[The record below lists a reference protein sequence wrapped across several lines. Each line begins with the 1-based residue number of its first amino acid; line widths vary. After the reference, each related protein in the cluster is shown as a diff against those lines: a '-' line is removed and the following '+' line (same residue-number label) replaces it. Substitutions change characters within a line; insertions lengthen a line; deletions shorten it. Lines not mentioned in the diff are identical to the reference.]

1 MKKKVLILGGAGFV
15 GSNLGKFLIKNRE
28 TELTIADYR
37 FTRDLSEYFTEQ
49 EIQSINFVQ
58 DDFTSF
64 TAFETLEKDFDF
76 VYMLASVVGV
86 NNTLD
91 HPNEV
96 IRVNTSLIFNCLE
109 WLKTTSVK
117 RVLFSSTSET
127 YSGTTEAFD
136 YPIPTDEQVPLC
148 IQDVSDP
155 RFTYAITKILGESA
169 FLNYAKKFDFEA
181 TVVRYHNAFGPDMG
195 FKHVIPHLVERF
207 MNNETPFRM
216 HGHDQTRAFS
226 YIDDTIKGTVLAM
239 ESDMAAG
246 EIFHIG
252 SSQEISIEE
261 LIKAVGEMM
270 DYSGEYVEATT
281 YPGSVSRRCP
291 DISKAKRLLGYNPQ
305 IDWRVGLSST
315 VEWYKAYFL
324 KNNSARQDG
333 FKEQNNSI
341 NRKK

>member
-1 MKKKVLILGGAGFV
+1 MKEKILIIGGAGFV
-15 GSNLGKFLIKNRE
+15 GMNLAKYLIQNLDYELTLADYTFARDE
-28 TELTIADYR
+28 TEY
-37 FTRDLSEYFTEQ
+37 FSEEQ
-49 EIQSINFVQ
+49 LNSINFIKS
-58 DDFTSF
+58 DFTCSS
-64 TAFETLEKDFDF
+64 AFASLDKDFDF

-91 HPNEV
+91 HPDNV

-117 RVLFSSTSET
+117 RVLFTSTSET
-127 YSGTTEAFD
+127 YSGTTEVLE

-169 FLNYAKKFDFEA
+169 FLNYAKKYDFEA

-216 HGHDQTRAFS
+216 YGHDQTRAFS
-226 YIDDTIKGTVLAM
+226 YIDDTVKGTVLAM

-252 SSQEISIEE
+252 SSQEISIEQ
-261 LIKAVGEMM
+261 LTRAVGEMM
-270 DYSGEYVEATT
+270 SYSGEYIEAPT
-281 YPGSVSRRCP
+281 YPGSVNRRCP
-291 DISKAKRLLGYNPQ
+291 DISKAKRVLGYNPQ
-305 IDWRVGLSST
+305 IDWRVGLAST
-315 VEWYKAYFL
+315 VKWYKAYFS
-324 KNNSARQDG
+324 KNKLARQDG
-333 FKEQNNSI
+333 FKEQEKFN
-341 NRKK
+341 

>member
-15 GSNLGKFLIKNRE
+15 GSNLAKFLIQNRE
-28 TELTIADYR
+28 TDLTLADYT
-37 FTRDLSEYFTEQ
+37 FARDPSEYFTEQ

-58 DDFTSF
+58 DDFTASA
-64 TAFETLEKDFDF
+64 AFKALDLDFDF

-91 HPNEV
+91 HPDEV
-96 IRVNTSLIFNCLE
+96 IRVNTSLILNCLE
-109 WLKTTSVK
+109 WLKTTAVK
-117 RVLFSSTSET
+117 RVLFTSTSET
-127 YSGTTEAFD
+127 YSGTTEVLE

-169 FLNYAKKFDFEA
+169 FLNYAKKCDFEA

-207 MNNETPFRM
+207 MNNESPLRM
-216 HGHDQTRAFS
+216 YGHDQTRAFS
-226 YIDDTIKGTVLAM
+226 YIDDTVEGTVLAM

-261 LIKAVGEMM
+261 LIRAVGEIMG
-270 DYSGEYVEATT
+270 YPGRYVEAPTF
-281 YPGSVSRRCP
+281 PGSVSRRCP
-291 DISKAKRLLGYNPQ
+291 DISKAKRVLGYNPQ
-305 IDWRVGLSST
+305 IDWKVGLAST
-315 VEWYKAYFL
+315 VEWYKAYFS
-324 KNNSARQDG
+324 NNKSARQDG
-333 FKEQNNSI
+333 FKEQERFN
-341 NRKK
+341 

>member
-1 MKKKVLILGGAGFV
+1 MSKKTLILGGAGFV
-15 GSNLGKFLIKNRE
+15 GSNLAKFLIQNRE
-28 TELTIADYR
+28 SELTLADYS
-37 FTRDLSEYFTEQ
+37 FARDESEYFTEK
-49 EIQSINFVQ
+49 EIRSINFVQ
-58 DDFTSF
+58 DDFTSSA
-64 TAFETLEKDFDF
+64 AFKALDKDFDY

-91 HPNEV
+91 HPDEV

-117 RVLFSSTSET
+117 RVLFTSTSET
-127 YSGTTEAFD
+127 YSGTTEVLE
-136 YPIPTDEQVPLC
+136 YPIPTNELVPLC

-169 FLNYAKKFDFEA
+169 FLNYAKKCDFEA

-207 MNNETPFRM
+207 MNNESPFRM
-216 HGHDQTRAFS
+216 YGHDQTRAFS
-226 YIDDTIKGTVLAM
+226 YINDTVEGTVLAM

-252 SSQEISIEE
+252 SSQEISIEQ
-261 LIKAVGEMM
+261 LIKAVGQMM
-270 DYSGEYVEATT
+270 GYSGEYVDAPT

-291 DISKAKRLLGYNPQ
+291 DISKAKRVLGYNPQ
-305 IDWRVGLSST
+305 IDWKVGLAST
-315 VEWYKAYFL
+315 VEWYKNYFS
-324 KNNSARQDG
+324 KNKSARQDG
-333 FKEQNNSI
+333 FKEQENFN
-341 NRKK
+341 

>member
-1 MKKKVLILGGAGFV
+1 MKKKILIIGGAGFV
-15 GSNLGKFLIKNRE
+15 GMNLARFLLKNRE
-28 TELTIADYR
+28 CELTLADYS
-37 FTRDLSEYFTEQ
+37 FMRDSSDYFTEQ
-49 EIQSINFVQ
+49 EIDSINFVQ
-58 DDFTSF
+58 NDFTSAL
-64 TAFETLEKDFDF
+64 AFGVLAKDFDF

-91 HPNEV
+91 HPDEV

-117 RVLFSSTSET
+117 RVLFTSTSET
-127 YSGTTEAFD
+127 YSGTTEVLD
-136 YPIPTDEQVPLC
+136 YPIPTDESVPLC

-169 FLNYAKKFDFEA
+169 FLNYAKKCDFEA
-181 TVVRYHNAFGPDMG
+181 TIVRYHNAFGPDMG

-207 MNNETPFRM
+207 MNNESPFRM
-216 HGHDQTRAFS
+216 YGHDQTRAFS
-226 YIDDTIKGTVLAM
+226 FVDDTINGTVLAM

-261 LIKAVGEMM
+261 LIKAVGEIMG
-270 DYSGEYVEATT
+270 YSGQYVEAPT

-291 DISKAKRLLGYNPQ
+291 DISKAKRVFGYNPQ
-305 IDWRVGLSST
+305 IDWKVGLVST
-315 VEWYKAYFL
+315 VEWYKAYFS
-324 KNNSARQDG
+324 KNKSARQDG
-333 FKEQNNSI
+333 FKEQEKFN
-341 NRKK
+341 